1 MKIILQIVHR
11 AHTYIM
17 QIVQLK
23 IRESWKP
30 SYMIYATHKVSV
42 EISSLKA
49 GQEGSAHCITEWESG
64 PNIQHLNVNV
74 FNYWFILDW
83 TAAGL

>member
-30 SYMIYATHKVSV
+30 SYMIYATHKAIF
-42 EISSLKA
+42 EIS
-49 GQEGSAHCITEWESG
+49 
-64 PNIQHLNVNV
+64 
-74 FNYWFILDW
+74 F
-83 TAAGL
+83 